1 MNNLISSPITGGNLT
16 PDSGDVLIN
25 GVSVLRQPRTA
36 RSSLGVCPQFNAI
49 DSQLT
54 VRQHLIIYGRLKG
67 LRPGELQENVES
79 LMRATSLTTY
89 ADRLAN
95 KLSGGNQRKLSLA
108 IALIGMFCFFVEKF
122 NSALLTFTRQPAR
135 YIDRRVFHRD

>member
-1 MNNLISSPITGGNLT
+1 M
-16 PDSGDVLIN
+16 LIN
-25 GVSVLRQPRTA
+25 GVSVVHQPRTA
-36 RSSLGVCPQFNAI
+36 RSLIGVCPQFNAI

-67 LRPGELQENVES
+67 LRPGELRDNVES
-79 LMRATSLTTY
+79 LMRATSLVPY

-108 IALIGMFCFFVEKF
+108 IALIGMFYFFVKEHD
-122 NSALLTFTRQPAR
+122 SILLAFRQSTRF
-135 YIDRRVFHRD
+135 IDRRILYRH